1 MTVALPL
8 DGNYRSIGQV
18 VGTPVTASATA
29 AAGAANSATLPA
41 AAGLTTYL
49 TGFTILT
56 NIGGVAGSVSGVVT
70 ITGLL
75 GGTWSIQFTNPGTTG
90 NYGGELEITL
100 LYPIPASAPNTA
112 IVVSLPAITNAGASS
127 IAVTGFQL

>member
-8 DGNYRSIGQV
+8 DGNYRQIGQI

-29 AAGAANSATLPA
+29 SAGVANSATLPGA
-41 AAGLTTYL
+41 PGVTTYL

-56 NIGGVAGSVSGVVT
+56 NIGGVAGSVNGVVT

-90 NYGGELEITL
+90 NYGGEIEVNLP
-100 LYPIPASAPNTA
+100 YPIPASGPNTA

-127 IAVTGFQL
+127 ISVTGFQL